1 MSLYGSVN
9 TLQGFGESGFS
20 EGLEVE
26 DCSGFP
32 GDCTYGFR
40 RSALRLSGRAGMG
53 RAPDSSGLCL

>member
-32 GDCTYGFR
+32 GDCT
-40 RSALRLSGRAGMG
+40 
-53 RAPDSSGLCL
+53 